1 MDKKEL
7 EVQVATVVESLF
19 NEKEEAEIRKRT
31 EAELQKAASS
41 ISELTT
47 ALEGKNSEV
56 SEYEVKLSETEAR
69 ITELASELEAAKKEL
84 ETANTKLAET
94 VATLE
99 NISKDRAAEQRMAEL
114 ESAGVIR
121 SDRDSQTSKV
131 REMTEEDFASYKDE
145 LVSIRQAVVAE
156 LEKARDKAE
165 ADAKAEEEAAKKAA
179 DEAEEAKKKAAPAD
193 DEKNMVMD
201 PKTGKPVMD
210 PKTGKPMMKKKCSVE
225 ESSIEEKEEASETN
239 EEKTAPAQISMGDVA
254 KASLNLEYLP
264 SEDLVAKYRK
274 LGQAMAKR
282 WNKND

>member
-1 MDKKEL
+1 MDKKEI
-7 EVQVATVVESLF
+7 EVQVATVVETLF

-31 EAELQKAASS
+31 ESELQKAASS
-41 ISELTT
+41 ITELTN
-47 ALEGKNSEV
+47 ALETKNSEV
-56 SEYEVKLSETEAR
+56 AEYETKLSETESR
-69 ITELASELEAAKKEL
+69 ITELSSELEAAKKEL

-94 VATLE
+94 IATLE
-99 NISKDRAAEQRMAEL
+99 NINKDRIAEQRMSEL

-121 SDRDSQTSKV
+121 SDRESQTSKV

-156 LEKARDKAE
+156 LEKAREKAE
-165 ADAKAEEEAAKKAA
+165 ADAKAEEEATKKVA
-179 DEAEEAKKKAAPAD
+179 DEAEEAKKKTPPPAD
-193 DEKNMVMD
+193 EEDMEMD
-201 PKTGKPVMD
+201 PKTGKPMMD

-225 ESSIEEKEEASETN
+225 ESSTDEKEDASEET
-239 EEKTAPAQISMGDVA
+239 TPAQISMGDVT